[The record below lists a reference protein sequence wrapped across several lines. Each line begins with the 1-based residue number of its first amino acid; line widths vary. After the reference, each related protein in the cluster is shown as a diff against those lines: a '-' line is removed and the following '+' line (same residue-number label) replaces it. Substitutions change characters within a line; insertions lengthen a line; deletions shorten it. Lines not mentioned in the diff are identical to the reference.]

1 MAAVP
6 SKGDR
11 LTAKVR
17 LLFYVDENCTRDFP
31 PVPPGIGY
39 KTTFQIMDRAA
50 GSEVGVFTGKMSEI
64 GYEVDWIQQYR
75 HVPDY
80 PMKPSNIIQP
90 RTSWV
95 KRDEVTGY
103 WDTGVDSPLNDPAN
117 VINVPVP
124 RPLLIIPICIWGLPW
139 LVPLSGSLFYQ
150 KHENSTWHF

>member
-1 MAAVP
+1 MADVP

-17 LLFYVDENCTRDFP
+17 LIFYVDENCTRDFP

-39 KTTFQIMDRAA
+39 KTTFQIMDREA

-75 HVPDY
+75 HVPEW
-80 PMKPSNIIQP
+80 PKAPQNIIIP

-95 KRDEVTGY
+95 KKNEVTGF
-103 WDTGVDSPLNDPAN
+103 WDTGVDAPQVETVYTDPP
-117 VINVPVP
+117 PVDNTNTF
-124 RPLLIIPICIWGLPW
+124 LGLAI
-139 LVPLSGSLFYQ
+139 VGAGIFKFSRRNR
-150 KHENSTWHF
+150 KK

>member
-17 LLFYVDENCTRDFP
+17 LIFYVDENCTRDFP

-64 GYEVDWIQQYR
+64 GYQVDWIQQYR
-75 HVPDY
+75 HVPEW
-80 PMKPSNIIQP
+80 PKKAQNIITP

-95 KRDEVTGY
+95 KKDEVTGY
-103 WDTGVDSPLNDPAN
+103 WDTGVDAPKVEDPPPPPPPDN
-117 VINVPVP
+117 TNTF
-124 RPLLIIPICIWGLPW
+124 LGLAI
-139 LVPLSGSLFYQ
+139 VGAGIFKFSRRNRN
-150 KHENSTWHF
+150 K